1 MTGARDLILG
11 RVRESLGRA
20 GATGE
25 DAARRE
31 RVATR
36 LREHPKGVVPEPADG
51 KDAVIGQFMAKAQ
64 AAGATVE
71 KVKRDDIA
79 RAVSAFLR
87 SHNLPQQLR
96 LGADRR
102 LKRIAWQTRGAPER
116 RAGPSD
122 GNDLA
127 GLSYAFAGAGE
138 TGTLVLFSG
147 ADNPTTVN
155 FLPENHIVLVDAKDI
170 AFDYETVWSKL
181 RRKTGAGT
189 MPRTVNLITGPSRSA
204 DIEQTLIMGAHGPVR
219 LHVIVVTN

>member
-1 MTGARDLILG
+1 MP
-11 RVRESLGRA
+11 RA
-20 GATGE
+20 ASG
-25 DAARRE
+25 
-31 RVATR
+31 VATR

-96 LGADRR
+96 MGADRR